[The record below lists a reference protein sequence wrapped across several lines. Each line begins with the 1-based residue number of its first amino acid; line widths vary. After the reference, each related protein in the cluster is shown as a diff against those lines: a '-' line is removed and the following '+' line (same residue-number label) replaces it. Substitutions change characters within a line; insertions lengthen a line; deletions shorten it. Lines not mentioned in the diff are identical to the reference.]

1 VDLHAALLP
10 VEVLHSA
17 PSVSLVG
24 LDLVA
29 VGTPAHRTVRDRTG
43 PAEEPCASATAVS
56 SAHSCWCIHPEA
68 VDIAA
73 AAAAQLP
80 RPAAGRSIL
89 RRPIAHTA
97 LGRIHIRHIAHAGC
111 SPRAAGPAAG
121 VLDCNIVAALA
132 AVAAAGSCRTVV
144 GMPLCL
150 QATTLSRE
158 SH

>member
-1 VDLHAALLP
+1 MDLHAALLP

-17 PSVSLVG
+17 PSVSLAG

-29 VGTPAHRTVRDRTG
+29 AGTPAHRTVRDRTG
-43 PAEEPCASATAVS
+43 PVEEPCASATAVS

-73 AAAAQLP
+73 AAAQLP
-80 RPAAGRSIL
+80 RLAAGRSIL

-97 LGRIHIRHIAHAGC
+97 LGRIHIRRIAHAGC

-132 AVAAAGSCRTVV
+132 AVAAAGSCHTVV
-144 GMPLCL
+144 GMPLRL